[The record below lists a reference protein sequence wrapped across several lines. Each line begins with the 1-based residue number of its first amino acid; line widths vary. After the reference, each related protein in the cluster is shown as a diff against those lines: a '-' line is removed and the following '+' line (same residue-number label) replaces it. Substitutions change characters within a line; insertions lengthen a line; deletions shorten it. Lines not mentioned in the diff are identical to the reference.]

1 MFHVWFYMALQGAQK
16 LAANAEAFD
25 TLAEA
30 SGIKMRLDDTKN

>member
-1 MFHVWFYMALQGAQK
+1 

-30 SGIKMRLDDTKN
+30 SGIKMRLDDTKNWI